1 MPSSSLLWSVGS
13 LAVSSLVSP
22 AIATA
27 AGSSY
32 HLLEAWQGKNFLD
45 YFDFFDG
52 ADPTNGFVTYTN
64 QSYAQSSGLFD
75 ITESGSIYMG
85 VDSHTTLSPNG
96 PGRESVRIESKRFYD
111 EGLYV
116 FDIKHMPGSICGT
129 WPAFWSVG
137 PSWPEDGEIDIIE
150 GVNKHD
156 SNKIVLHTSGSC
168 DVSGSNDMSGTLTSG
183 ECGEASGTIG
193 CVVQGAKGSSGDP
206 FNQQGGGVYAMEWT
220 AKFIKIWFFPR
231 ASIPASLQSGQPNTA
246 EFGTPMAHLQGSCN
260 FHERFKSQKF
270 IIDTTFCGDWAGGV
284 FGDSTCPLSD
294 PSNPIQSCVNYVAQN
309 PEAFKEAYWE
319 INSIKLYQEGA
330 AETTSVVSQVSTT
343 STVASSVTTSAVMT
357 SLSSVH
363 SSATSVTQAI
373 SSTTAEPARTET
385 AQTDAPVHTT
395 HVPAPSNPA
404 ADATGSS
411 ANEAPKPT
419 DAPAGSDGG
428 ATDDGDD
435 EEPVSR
441 STFWV
446 TETTTFCPLTK
457 GGSIATTF
465 PAPPAQ
471 STTEVQGASPTGS
484 HVVDSGD
491 QSGANK
497 DTVPAAV
504 PTVPAAE
511 STVPAAVPTA
521 PAAVPESP
529 AASQPAGQ
537 PSGPGAPPVEGGS
550 GSGSSGSE
558 ETVIAKPSQSVPS
571 SAAAIGSARP
581 STTIFGHGKPSS
593 SGFVPVPSSAPTTAA
608 GVATGSAGS
617 APSATTPSAPMFTG
631 AANTLRVSVT
641 GVVCALAMAFLA

>member
-22 AIATA
+22 AIAMAT
-27 AGSSY
+27 GSSY
-32 HLLEAWQGKNFLD
+32 HLLEAWQGENFLD

-52 ADPTNGFVTYTN
+52 ADPTNGFVTYAN

-85 VDSHTTLSPNG
+85 VDSHTTLSPSG
-96 PGRESVRIESKRFYD
+96 PGRESVRIETKRFYD

-150 GVNKHD
+150 GVNKHEA
-156 SNKIVLHTSGSC
+156 NEIVLHTSGTC
-168 DVSGSNDMSGTLTSG
+168 DVAGSNDMTGTLTSS
-183 ECGEASGTIG
+183 ECGESSGTIG
-193 CVVQGAKGSSGDP
+193 CVVKGTQGSSGDP

-220 AKFIKIWFFPR
+220 AEFIKIWFFPR
-231 ASIPASLQSGQPNTA
+231 ASIPSSIESGKPNTA

-284 FGDSTCPLSD
+284 FGDSSCPLSD
-294 PSNPIQSCVNYVAQN
+294 PSSPIQSCVNYVAQN

-330 AETTSVVSQVSTT
+330 AETAETTSVVSQVSTT
-343 STVASSVTTSAVMT
+343 STVASSVTTSV
-357 SLSSVH
+357 SSVH
-363 SSATSVTQAI
+363 SAATSVTQAI

-385 AQTDAPVHTT
+385 AQTDASVHTT
-395 HVPAPSNPA
+395 HAPAPSNTA
-404 ADATGSS
+404 GTDSG
-411 ANEAPKPT
+411 AN
-419 DAPAGSDGG
+419 DGE
-428 ATDDGDD
+428 D
-435 EEPVSR
+435 ETVSR
-441 STFWV
+441 STLWV
-446 TETTTFCPLTK
+446 TETTTFCPLTQ

-465 PAPPAQ
+465 PVPAAQ
-471 STTEVQGASPTGS
+471 STTEVQGASPTGN

-491 QSGANK
+491 NGSNTETLA
-497 DTVPAAV
+497 VVV

-511 STVPAAVPTA
+511 STGPAAVPTAAAAESTA

-537 PSGPGAPPVEGGS
+537 PNSPAVPSVGGS
-550 GSGSSGSE
+550 GSGSSGSGE
-558 ETVIAKPSQSVPS
+558 SVIVKPSQPVPLPS

-581 STTIFGHGKPSS
+581 STTVYGHGKPSS
-593 SGFVPVPSSAPTTAA
+593 SGFVPVPTSAPATVA
-608 GVATGSAGS
+608 GVATGTAGS
-617 APSATTPSAPMFTG
+617 GPSATTPSAPMFTG
-631 AANTLRVSVT
+631 AASGLRVGVT